1 MKKDK
6 TNTKVKGNKGE
17 QLAVDFLLN
26 IGYTVL
32 DRNFRSGK
40 AEIDIIAKDNNFIV
54 FIEVKSRTVFKN
66 ETPRD
71 LLSNSQQKR
80 IIEAAHNYIIDN
92 DINEEARFDFIS
104 VTLDQQNK
112 IEHIKDA
119 FYPTL

>member
-1 MKKDK
+1 MKRDK

-26 IGYTVL
+26 IGYTIL

-40 AEIDIIAKDNNFIV
+40 AEIDIIAKDKNFII
-54 FIEVKSRTVFKN
+54 FIEVKSRSVFN
-66 ETPRD
+66 EGTPRD

-119 FYPTL
+119 FYPSL

>member
-1 MKKDK
+1 MKRDK
-6 TNTKVKGNKGE
+6 TNTKIKGNKGE

-26 IGYTVL
+26 IGYTIL

-40 AEIDIIAKDNNFIV
+40 AEIDIIAKDKNFIV
-54 FIEVKSRTVFKN
+54 FIEVKSRSVFN
-66 ETPRD
+66 EETPRD

-119 FYPTL
+119 FYPSL